1 MTKLK
6 KAKSSKKL
14 SFSDVGL
21 EPKSIFELDDLS
33 YKQRTRKSRKG
44 SLDFDVNKNEASE
57 KETEILTKSELKRSE
72 RKRKSLSKNNSKL
85 ERLKGTND
93 NELNTKINSTSSCE
107 SFKEFKN
114 SIIDGSD
121 EEEVKSNSFLSLED
135 SYKSVS
141 DSSNS
146 SIDTDSNDN
155 SSTDHGEMLCPA
167 EEHDEA
173 NSESKQD
180 QIETDDFKIQVN
192 DTYENLFDEILNDKI
207 KKDEKTPT
215 SKRIGM
221 KKEADSDHDHLQEDH
236 LEISGSVNQP
246 QGEYNGDNVGAI
258 NHSLDD
264 IDLASIR
271 EKVQECVDTK
281 SISETPSPNKK
292 SKRKMLYSFANSVW
306 DYMKPVS
313 LDELEKKQIE
323 SGIKSVESYPKN
335 DPNISK
341 IENDDVDQIK
351 VESNE
356 TDDKLLCSDD
366 FVEKSNYEKDLKQVD
381 IIERSKSQEVIDSSN
396 DYTQMSNTGVSSND
410 SPVISNS
417 HNVSPAV
424 TPARRSKRQMLYS
437 FANSIWDYV
446 KPVSLD
452 ELEGKNE
459 ENGQSSELPK
469 PQESKNHFDTSDDVS
484 DSEFYIRE
492 SEGEDEEA
500 PQDEDIGNKQDQMD
514 EKEDQVD
521 HMLIQ
526 ALEENKQ
533 DVSHEHNPDTHKEQV
548 LGPVLKEVAEDNTI
562 APGISSESKYE
573 EQKIELEQN
582 IPESKMEC
590 AEAPASQEVEQPLVE
605 ALDSQDTVIP
615 KGEERNQADK
625 LIPVAELKEAPDER
639 GGAQECADYS
649 DSKHQETSLDQA
661 SAKSGYLD
669 KIIQDIAADSSM
681 IIEELSQ
688 MNLGDVKDRPEEVLR
703 VPDLSEISSI
713 QEMIDSSYRGLL
725 QSHLEKPLEREIV
738 DLCREDQQ
746 SVIRSAD
753 EDSAP
758 QNVSDHFGSDQ
769 VMIERI
775 ENEILNTNLGIEE
788 YNELFDRLHV
798 HTDSNSDEFNM
809 SALDLNTKPT
819 EGSHLDRKD
828 NDEATEQLSSIIPDV
843 SKQSTQEVDDSL
855 FMSISSCQF
864 PPEDDAVFASERE
877 LRDQSGL
884 ECSFDAPEC
893 LTVSPDQIELC
904 DSNSELLETRPP
916 TRKTNKSQLF
926 SKLYRLGNKM
936 NRKSSEILRRI
947 QQLNQEVATI
957 SKSESMEG
965 VKKDIVSFVS
975 LVEIAPEPI
984 KAERRQLNKEERRL
998 VREEIFPTKENTS
1011 KKLLDISVNT
1021 EIFDK
1026 AVSSQEKGVNTL
1038 SSNMGDV
1045 KSATKGTQT
1054 SSPPEKDEKID
1065 SIFRNEIY
1073 KILDNNRLLRIGQK
1087 LKSGFANKDVSND
1100 KEAKNSHCS
1109 PSRHRRERYIQPD
1122 NHRYDIVIQSS
1133 NYTKDYPDSGPNSN
1147 GIQKDQSTEVSDKS
1161 TIYMVNSRPEYR
1173 YKHDTNLVSAV
1184 NPNLANHSHNN
1195 YYIGGSSSSCSP
1207 PGSRTQG
1214 NNHQISNNS
1223 YCYSATNTPFT
1234 TYSEY
1239 TIKPNAYVDQLGR
1252 SNYHV
1257 NYYCGKSGG
1266 SDEVKRYMYVDGLTN
1281 SNNLNSYY
1289 FSPQGQA
1296 GSQMGVGI

>member
-44 SLDFDVNKNEASE
+44 LLDFDVNKNETSE

-72 RKRKSLSKNNSKL
+72 RKRKSLSKNKSKL
-85 ERLKGTND
+85 EKLKSTND
-93 NELNTKINSTSSCE
+93 SEPNTKINTTSSCE
-107 SFKEFKN
+107 SFKEFKS

-180 QIETDDFKIQVN
+180 QVETDDFKIQVN

-215 SKRIGM
+215 SKRTGM
-221 KKEADSDHDHLQEDH
+221 KREADSDHEHLQEDH
-236 LEISGSVNQP
+236 LEISGGAKQP
-246 QGEYNGDNVGAI
+246 QEEDNGNNVGAI

-264 IDLASIR
+264 IDLASIK
-271 EKVQECVDTK
+271 EEAQECVDTK
-281 SISETPSPNKK
+281 SISETPSPKK
-292 SKRKMLYSFANSVW
+292 QSKRKMLYSFANSVW

-313 LDELEKKQIE
+313 LDDLEKKQIE
-323 SGIKSVESYPKN
+323 SGIKSVESSPKN
-335 DPNISK
+335 DSNKSK
-341 IENDDVDQIK
+341 IENDDVDQVK

-356 TDDKLLCSDD
+356 ADDKLLSSNDL
-366 FVEKSNYEKDLKQVD
+366 VEECNNEKDLKQVD
-381 IIERSKSQEVIDSSN
+381 IIERSKSQEVIGSSN

-417 HNVSPAV
+417 HNVSPTA

-452 ELEGKNE
+452 ELEGRNE
-459 ENGQSSELPK
+459 GNGQISEPPK
-469 PQESKNHFDTSDDVS
+469 HQELRNHFDTSDDVS

-500 PQDEDIGNKQDQMD
+500 PQDEDIENKQDQMD
-514 EKEDQVD
+514 DQVD
-521 HMLIQ
+521 HVLTQ

-533 DVSHEHNPDTHKEQV
+533 DVSHEHDPDTHKEQV
-548 LGPVLKEVAEDNTI
+548 LDPVLKEVAEDNTI
-562 APGISSESKYE
+562 APVIGSESKYE
-573 EQKIELEQN
+573 EQEIELDQK
-582 IPESKMEC
+582 IPESTVEC
-590 AEAPASQEVEQPLVE
+590 DEAPTSQEVEQPLVQT
-605 ALDSQDTVIP
+605 LDSQDTVIP
-615 KGEERNQADK
+615 KGEEGNQTDILA
-625 LIPVAELKEAPDER
+625 PTEELKEVPDEI
-639 GGAQECADYS
+639 GGAQECADDS
-649 DSKHQETSLDQA
+649 DSKDPETSLNQVRA
-661 SAKSGYLD
+661 ESGHLD
-669 KIIQDIAADSSM
+669 KILQDITADSNM
-681 IIEELSQ
+681 IIGELSQ
-688 MNLGDVKDRPEEVLR
+688 MNLGDVRDRPEEVLR

-738 DLCREDQQ
+738 DLSREDQQ
-746 SVIRSAD
+746 GVIQSVD
-753 EDSAP
+753 GDSAP
-758 QNVSDHFGSDQ
+758 QNVSDHLGSDQ
-769 VMIERI
+769 AMIERI
-775 ENEILNTNLGIEE
+775 ENEILNTNLDIED

-798 HTDSNSDEFNM
+798 HTDSNRDEFNM
-809 SALDLNTKPT
+809 SALDLNAKPT
-819 EGSHLDRKD
+819 ECSQLDRKD
-828 NDEATEQLSSIIPDV
+828 NDEATEQPSSIIPDV
-843 SKQSTQEVDDSL
+843 SKQGTQEVDDSL

-864 PPEDDAVFASERE
+864 PPQDDAVFASERE

-884 ECSFDAPEC
+884 ECSVGVPEC
-893 LTVSPDQIELC
+893 STVSPDQIELC
-904 DSNSELLETRPP
+904 GSNSELLEARPP

-926 SKLYRLGNKM
+926 SKLYRLDNKM
-936 NRKSSEILRRI
+936 SRKSSEILRRI
-947 QQLNQEVATI
+947 QQLSQEMATI

-984 KAERRQLNKEERRL
+984 KVERRQLNKEERRL
-998 VREEIFPTKENTS
+998 VREEILPSKEDTS
-1011 KKLLDISVNT
+1011 KKLLDASVNT
-1021 EIFDK
+1021 EVFDK
-1026 AVSSQEKGVNTL
+1026 AVSSQEKGVNTI
-1038 SSNMGDV
+1038 SSHMGDV

-1054 SSPPEKDEKID
+1054 SSPPPEKDEKVD

-1073 KILDNNRLLRIGQK
+1073 KILDNNRLLRRGQK
-1087 LKSGFANKDVSND
+1087 LKSGFANTDVSND
-1100 KEAKNSHCS
+1100 KEADNSHFS
-1109 PSRHRRERYIQPD
+1109 PSRHRRERYIQPED
-1122 NHRYDIVIQSS
+1122 HRYDIVIQSS

-1147 GIQKDQSTEVSDKS
+1147 GIQKDQSAKVSDKS
-1161 TIYMVNSRPEYR
+1161 TIYMANSRPEYK
-1173 YKHDTNLVSAV
+1173 YKQDTNLVSAV
-1184 NPNLANHSHNN
+1184 SPNHSYTN
-1195 YYIGGSSSSCSP
+1195 YYSGGSSSSCSP
-1207 PGSRTQG
+1207 PGARVQG
-1214 NNHQISNNS
+1214 NNHHISNNS
-1223 YCYSATNTPFT
+1223 YYYSAANTPLT

-1239 TIKPNAYVDQLGR
+1239 TIKPNAYVDQLGG

-1266 SDEVKRYMYVDGLTN
+1266 SEEVKRAK
-1281 SNNLNSYY
+1281 
-1289 FSPQGQA
+1289 QGVRW
-1296 GSQMGVGI
+1296 G